1 MLVHGLLDHKLI
13 NQSGPAA
20 MEARLW
26 FARTRVSDILKILED
41 GFYFRPFLWFLV
53 PAPLSNHPDPGGDP
67 WGTKVTRPLWSSS
80 SLDHLLD
87 VGFHGIREWHLSSH
101 ELETKTIGGQG
112 IILQEIDVPR
122 R

>member
-1 MLVHGLLDHKLI
+1 
-13 NQSGPAA
+13 

-26 FARTRVSDILKILED
+26 SARTRVSDILKILED

-67 WGTKVTRPLWSSS
+67 WGTKVTRPLRSSS
-80 SLDHLLD
+80 SLDHSMD
-87 VGFHGIREWHLSSH
+87 VGIREIRERHLSGH
-101 ELETKTIGGQG
+101 ELETKKIGSQE
-112 IILQEIDVPR
+112 IMLQEIGVPR